1 MFTLDNIVPW
11 GRSFDEYRR
20 MFALGDRD
28 LRSAIVGCADGP
40 ASFNAEATRQGM
52 RVVSCD
58 PLYRFDAKAIR
69 ARIAAIF
76 DEMVAQTRQNAGEFV
91 WDGAIPSV
99 DALARLRSAAMDLF
113 LEDYD
118 AGLSEKRYV
127 DAELPSLPF
136 ADGAFDLALCS
147 HFLFLYTKQL
157 SEDFHTAAARELCRV
172 AREVRIFP
180 LVALGGAPS
189 ERVEPVMAAMRR
201 DGFDVSIE
209 AVPYEFQRGANR
221 MMRISKSRV
230 SASWAG
236 ESSAPAQV

>member
-1 MFTLDNIVPW
+1 MFTLDAVVPW

-20 MFALGDRD
+20 MFALGDAD
-28 LRSAIVGCADGP
+28 LWSRILGCADGP
-40 ASFNAEATRQGM
+40 ASFNAEATRQGL

-58 PLYRFDAKAIR
+58 PLYRFDAPAIR

-76 DEMVAQTRQNAGEFV
+76 DEMVAQTRQNAAGFV
-91 WDGAIPSV
+91 WDEAIPSV
-99 DALARLRSAAMDLF
+99 DALARIRAAAMDRF
-113 LEDYD
+113 LDDYD
-118 AGLSEKRYV
+118 AGRGERRYV

-136 ADGAFDLALCS
+136 ADGEFDLVVCS

-157 SEDFHTAAARELCRV
+157 SAEFHIASARELRRV

-189 ERVEPVMAAMRR
+189 ERVEPVMDAMRR

-209 AVPYEFQRGANR
+209 TVPYEFQRGANR

-230 SASWAG
+230 SASPAA
-236 ESSAPAQV
+236 ES